1 MSRIAICYWGM
12 TRSTRKVYMSHN
24 AHLFSILNKNKIH
37 YDTFMHTWETDRNII
52 WENDCNI
59 QNDYEEYKL
68 LNPTYFKRDIQSIFL
83 NALDFSNYFNQELF
97 DKYGGDSPH
106 EWRPQLIKNHLC
118 ALESQKRVT
127 DMVLSSGNVYDYI
140 IYIRPD
146 VMLLTPFI
154 IDCLPHVLSGTIIIP
169 DDEHHEGLNDRFA
182 IVCYNDCSYY
192 GKRID
197 EIINFRKTNGR
208 IVSEKYV
215 KFIINKYF
223 KKLVFINFKFIIIR
237 PIKSIL

>member
-1 MSRIAICYWGM
+1 MTRIAICYWGM

-24 AHLFSILNKNKIH
+24 THLFSILTQNKIH
-37 YDTFMHTWETDRNII
+37 YDTFMHTWETDQNII

-68 LNPTYFKRDIQSIFL
+68 LNPTYFKRDIQTIFF

-127 DMVLSSGNVYDYI
+127 DMVLSCGNTYDYI

-154 IDCLPHVLSGTIIIP
+154 VDCLPHVLSGTIIIP
-169 DDEHHEGLNDRFA
+169 NDDHHEGLNDRFA

-215 KFIINKYF
+215 KFIIKKYF
-223 KKLVFINFKFIIIR
+223 KKLLFINFKFIIIR
-237 PIKSIL
+237 P